1 MCDSMCAW
9 ICVRLIVLAFKIYVC
24 IQAVRFGSSRQ
35 VQPTAAEWCYSIW
48 LFVPC
53 QGGFA
58 FSIIFALRMS
68 MAWWGGRGRDGGR
81 EKEGREREYWEQ
93 CAWQAGQAGKIG
105 RPFCYIA
112 NAQVHLISQRRLLS
126 FLKLT
131 AGASQTS
138 TKQGLC
144 LFRWWTFTLDN
155 MIAAKQFEVGEYQ
168 SISAMFLV
176 RHAGKPMCL
185 RDACGGLSH
194 FRWLQPPCDIFLS
207 RARWRRH
214 VL

>member
-1 MCDSMCAW
+1 MLSLSLPSLAVWALVSLSLFDVTIRACMCDSMCAW

-81 EKEGREREYWEQ
+81 EKEGERARVLRAVCMASWASWKNWPAVLLHCQ
-93 CAWQAGQAGKIG
+93 CSGA
-105 RPFCYIA
+105 PNFP
-112 NAQVHLISQRRLLS
+112 
-126 FLKLT
+126 T
-131 AGASQTS
+131 PASQFFEIDS
-138 TKQGLC
+138 RG
-144 LFRWWTFTLDN
+144 
-155 MIAAKQFEVGEYQ
+155 IADFNKARV
-168 SISAMFLV
+168 MLV
-176 RHAGKPMCL
+176 
-185 RDACGGLSH
+185 SVVNIH
-194 FRWLQPPCDIFLS
+194 FRQHDC
-207 RARWRRH
+207 R
-214 VL
+214 